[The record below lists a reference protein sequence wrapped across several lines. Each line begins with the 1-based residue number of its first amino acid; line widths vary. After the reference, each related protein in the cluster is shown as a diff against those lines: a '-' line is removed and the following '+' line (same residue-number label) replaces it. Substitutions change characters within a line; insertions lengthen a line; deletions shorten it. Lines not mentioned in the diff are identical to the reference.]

1 MCTALFIR
9 LALGTGERITF
20 RRHDNRCGG
29 IPQIRTS
36 STRTGTSNEE
46 EANHNKKHPIGGARS
61 DRVGGL
67 LGLRIVGFH
76 NRAIAGF
83 FFLLRHGFFEGVTNG
98 RHAVMLSEVV
108 GSFFFLCGRVLL
120 LCTLQWIVII
130 RISKLHQHATSIN
143 QKNRNRDH
151 YFRHLVQSSTSMA
164 DECPSA
170 TLYYSTAI
178 DNTIGSPHIVLRF
191 PGATPLGDGQE
202 RLCDPAGINCI
213 GDTHTNFVTLYSDRG
228 LTNQVATIASTAKVV
243 NIKED
248 GERIYVVTASILYDD
263 TNNEL
268 NYGGYF
274 IEEEF
279 NLSEEPHDMP
289 VSGGTLDCAMNF
301 GTIDFSHEP
310 DATYGSV
317 EFHIVDMN
325 N

>member
-1 MCTALFIR
+1 MKTHANTMMIVAAMFLLSSMLTSKGVAEGANMIR
-9 LALGTGERITF
+9 HRNTGRVVEASSPDVAAAAASHTNQEQNAMELGMA
-20 RRHDNRCGG
+20 DAV
-29 IPQIRTS
+29 
-36 STRTGTSNEE
+36 EE
-46 EANHNKKHPIGGARS
+46 EK
-61 DRVGGL
+61 
-67 LGLRIVGFH
+67 
-76 NRAIAGF
+76 
-83 FFLLRHGFFEGVTNG
+83 E
-98 RHAVMLSEVV
+98 
-108 GSFFFLCGRVLL
+108 
-120 LCTLQWIVII
+120 
-130 RISKLHQHATSIN
+130 
-143 QKNRNRDH
+143 RDH